1 LNGDGTGLYHGFVM
15 ETAMPGLLAMVHEVV
30 GFLCSTQVGVGR
42 GMAIALTVALIV
54 LAAGQLRLGGGRESR
69 PLI

>member
-1 LNGDGTGLYHGFVM
+1 
-15 ETAMPGLLAMVHEVV
+15 MPGLLAMVHEVV